1 MYKNTGHKRH
11 CESMHVGF
19 HDRANITS
27 GRDPKFCARATRA
40 HTTSMPG
47 LMFLSKSAYDRDGVQ
62 TSPPIIYPPTMQ
74 QMTLSLSDIPT
85 NPATLIF
92 PHVIVWN
99 PLIQSPALKQSLD
112 KYPRDNCCCV
122 SILQFFTWADGR
134 RKGMQPCIIH
144 SVQSMVLLVGA
155 VYRCSQDHIVYSTDA
170 SLCKG

>member
-1 MYKNTGHKRH
+1 
-11 CESMHVGF
+11 
-19 HDRANITS
+19 
-27 GRDPKFCARATRA
+27 
-40 HTTSMPG
+40 
-47 LMFLSKSAYDRDGVQ
+47 
-62 TSPPIIYPPTMQ
+62 MQ

-122 SILQFFTWADGR
+122 LQFFTWADGR
-134 RKGMQPCIIH
+134 RKGMQPRIIH

-170 SLCKG
+170 SLLQRLNKVQVPLILSFCTAQASLECLYRV